1 MIPFLLILTAKES
14 FYPAFWKMMR
24 LWSKI
29 LIYGMGF
36 RLKVTY
42 DEKTDRQK
50 SYMFCPNHASLLD
63 PFMLIA
69 ISKNPIV
76 FVGKKEFVKIPI
88 FGFFYKKVVVMVDRS
103 NPKSRKMVYELAKKK
118 LKNGISIV
126 IFPEGLVP
134 TENVILAPF
143 NNGAFSLGIEYEL
156 PIVPQIYY
164 DGKRLFSWNFWKGG
178 PGVLRIHQHK
188 FIQTKGLKPEDIPK
202 LKKQTFNLILKS
214 LIEDKKYMEDTNRPN
229 NDKEYKSP
237 IS

>member
-24 LWSKI
+24 LWAKI

-42 DEKTDRQK
+42 DEKTDLQK

-214 LIEDKKYMEDTNRPN
+214 LTEDKKYMEDTNRPN